1 LPFLRFAQGRLIRP
15 SSALIVSPGDKR
27 QDRKRDGNGQGNHM
41 LIGSTRLDRYDVYGE
56 TFTSP
61 PHAQSLTEMDG
72 VLMRRKGL
80 EWRSKK
86 YAPVQ
91 NVSVVN
97 GYMDAE
103 DFRQKYK
110 TGRVGVKKRMS
121 PAAGGQNHMMIY
133 GPKSDGTYVVEF
145 KTATGEALAMSVPRR
160 ETAVLKHFQERMP
173 YGLFVQ
179 ETR

>member
-1 LPFLRFAQGRLIRP
+1 
-15 SSALIVSPGDKR
+15 
-27 QDRKRDGNGQGNHM
+27 
-41 LIGSTRLDRYDVYGE
+41 
-56 TFTSP
+56 
-61 PHAQSLTEMDG
+61 
-72 VLMRRKGL
+72 MRRKGL

-121 PAAGGQNHMMIY
+121 PAAGGQNHIMIY
-133 GPKSDGTYVVEF
+133 GPKSDGTYVVEERRVI
-145 KTATGEALAMSVPRR
+145 AVICVPFELPSQSRSYC
-160 ETAVLKHFQERMP
+160 TNCP
-173 YGLFVQ
+173 D
-179 ETR
+179 